1 MDEFQLIEHFFRQRG
16 KGPGVLVGPGDDA
29 AVLLPTPGQQLVMT
43 LDTLVAGR
51 HFPDDFS
58 PFDIGWRSLA
68 VNLSDLAA
76 MGAQPRW
83 CLLSLCMP
91 SVDEAWL
98 QGFCEGFYALAEQSG
113 IVLVGG
119 DTVRG
124 PRGPLQISVQATGEV
139 AAGRAMLR
147 SGARPG
153 DRIFIGGVPGEAAL
167 GLRAWQAGV
176 RDGDAVQRFAR
187 PQPQLALGRKLCGM
201 ASACIDVSDGL
212 LADLQHLLDESGGC
226 GASLALARLPQSAI
240 IRAEADAQVRQQAQ
254 LAGGDDYLLLFTL
267 PPMFNPPTGCHEIGR
282 ISADPGLR
290 VQAADGTL
298 VDVAER
304 GWNHFA

>member
-1 MDEFQLIEHFFRQRG
+1 MDEFQLIEQFFRQRG

-29 AVLLPTPGQQLVMT
+29 AVLVPTPGQQLVMT

-51 HFPDDFS
+51 HFPEDVS

-76 MGAQPRW
+76 MGASPRW
-83 CLLSLCMP
+83 CLLSLSLP
-91 SVDEAWL
+91 VADESWL

-124 PRGPLQISVQATGEV
+124 ELQIGVQATGEV
-139 AAGRAMLR
+139 PAGRALLR

-167 GLRAWQAGV
+167 GLRAWQRGV
-176 RDGDAVQRFAR
+176 RQGDTLLPFLR
-187 PQPQLALGRKLCGM
+187 PEPQLSLGVKLRGM

-212 LADLQHLLDESGGC
+212 LADLQHILDESGGC
-226 GASLALARLPQSAI
+226 GASLLLAQLPQSALTRDAEPELRQ
-240 IRAEADAQVRQQAQ
+240 RAR

-267 PPMFNPPTGCHEIGR
+267 PPMFNAPAGCHEIGR
-282 ISADPGLR
+282 ISAQPGLR
-290 VQAADGTL
+290 IQAADGTL

>member
-1 MDEFQLIEHFFRQRG
+1 MDEFQLIEQFFRQRG

-29 AVLLPTPGQQLVMT
+29 AVLVPTPGQQLVMT

-51 HFPDDFS
+51 HFPEDVS

-76 MGAQPRW
+76 MGASPRW
-83 CLLSLCMP
+83 CLLSLSLP
-91 SVDEAWL
+91 VADESWL

-124 PRGPLQISVQATGEV
+124 ELQIGVQATGEV
-139 AAGRAMLR
+139 PAGRALLR

-167 GLRAWQAGV
+167 GLRAWQRGV
-176 RDGDAVQRFAR
+176 RQGDTLVPFLR
-187 PQPQLALGRKLCGM
+187 PEPQLSLGVKLRGM

-212 LADLQHLLDESGGC
+212 LADLQHILDESGGC
-226 GASLALARLPQSAI
+226 AASLLLAQLPQSALT
-240 IRAEADAQVRQQAQ
+240 RDAEPALRQSAQ

-267 PPMFNPPTGCHEIGR
+267 PPMFNAPTGCHEIGR
-282 ISADPGLR
+282 ISAQPGLR

>member
-1 MDEFQLIEHFFRQRG
+1 MDEFQLIEQFFRQRG

-29 AVLLPTPGQQLVMT
+29 AVLVPTPGQQLVMT

-51 HFPDDFS
+51 HFPEDVS

-76 MGAQPRW
+76 MGASPRW
-83 CLLSLCMP
+83 CLLSLSLP
-91 SVDEAWL
+91 VADESWL

-124 PRGPLQISVQATGEV
+124 ELQIGVQATGEV
-139 AAGRAMLR
+139 PAGRALLR

-167 GLRAWQAGV
+167 GLRAWQRGV
-176 RDGDAVQRFAR
+176 RQGDTLTPFLR
-187 PQPQLALGRKLCGM
+187 PEPQLSLGVKLRGM

-212 LADLQHLLDESGGC
+212 LADLQHILDESGGC
-226 GASLALARLPQSAI
+226 GASLLLAQLPQSALT
-240 IRAEADAQVRQQAQ
+240 RDAEPALRQSAQ

-267 PPMFNPPTGCHEIGR
+267 PPMFNAPAGCHEVGR
-282 ISADPGLR
+282 ISAQPGLR